1 MTEESE
7 VDTEV
12 KTDICIPSGVCCR
25 NEWKLILS
33 IIDFSLSLYVMCVK
47 SRRAMPFM
55 ILQKMDRF
63 AVVLPDLIKFTGLRY
78 VLVFKNS
85 VVCAIMH
92 GKFEKSCNLDV
103 HVFTAIQVLCY

>member
-12 KTDICIPSGVCCR
+12 KTDICILSGICCR

-33 IIDFSLSLYVMCVK
+33 IIDFSLSLYVMSVK

-55 ILQKMDRF
+55 MLQKMDRF
-63 AVVLPDLIKFTGLRY
+63 AMVLPDLIKFTGLRY
-78 VLVFKNS
+78 VLVFKNF
-85 VVCAIMH
+85 VVCAI
-92 GKFEKSCNLDV
+92 
-103 HVFTAIQVLCY
+103 

>member
-1 MTEESE
+1 
-7 VDTEV
+7 
-12 KTDICIPSGVCCR
+12 
-25 NEWKLILS
+25 
-33 IIDFSLSLYVMCVK
+33 
-47 SRRAMPFM
+47 
-55 ILQKMDRF
+55 MDRF
-63 AVVLPDLIKFTGLRY
+63 AMVLPDLIKFTGLRY